1 MGTGWAKSDERS
13 GPERM
18 SERRLAPLLLSL
30 ATGGLAAW
38 LIVCDAP
45 AAFQEPDPAP
55 PFEIRRL
62 EAALRGNA
70 VSPYRWVELAEGYE
84 WNGDGEK
91 ARFSFHRAM
100 GLAPNQSPVWIRAAA
115 YHFRLGE
122 GEEGLRAGAHAQSIS
137 GTSDAFLFQYY
148 ERYVADAL
156 LVTRALAGDRR
167 SLSAWFRRL
176 QARRD
181 SKDAALAWAEMDRRK
196 FTDVP
201 LAASYVAFLLDQR
214 LEEEARQV
222 WLKAAPPGP
231 AGDRI
236 YNGGFEQDP
245 SGCRLDWNLAPVPG
259 VDMER
264 DTSVAKE
271 GSFSLCVRFHNSGNV
286 ALNSPA
292 QTVVVSP
299 GTYRLSAWLK
309 TEGITSDQ
317 GVALCVTDA
326 ESPERLAKQ
335 TEPLLGTNAWTE
347 IQTDFS
353 VPPQT
358 TLIDISV
365 CRRRSKYYSGLAGTA
380 WVDAVTLSPVVK

>member
-1 MGTGWAKSDERS
+1 
-13 GPERM
+13 
-18 SERRLAPLLLSL
+18 LLVSL

-38 LIVCDAP
+38 LMVCDAP

-55 PFEIRRL
+55 PFEIPRL

-84 WNGDGEK
+84 RNGEGEK

-100 GLAPNQSPVWIRAAA
+100 GLAPNLPPVWIRAAA
-115 YHFRLGE
+115 FHFRLGE
-122 GEEGLRAGAHAQSIS
+122 SEEGLRAGAHAQSIS
-137 GTSDAFLFQYY
+137 GAADAFLFQYY
-148 ERYVADAL
+148 ERYVADAP

-176 QARRD
+176 QARAD
-181 SKDAALAWAEMDRRK
+181 SGNAALAWAEMDRRR

-201 LAASYVAFLLDQR
+201 LAASYVALLLDR
-214 LEEEARQV
+214 HHYEEARQV
-222 WLKAAPPGP
+222 WLKAAPPTP

-245 SGCRLDWNLAPVPG
+245 SGCRLDWTLAPIPG

-271 GSFSLCVRFHNSGNV
+271 GSFSLCVRFQNSGNV
-286 ALNSPA
+286 ALNRPA
-292 QTVVVSP
+292 QTAVVSH
-299 GTYRLSAWLK
+299 GRYRLSAWLK
-309 TEGITSDQ
+309 TEGVTSDQ

-326 ESPERLAKQ
+326 ESPERLTGK
-335 TEPLLGTNAWTE
+335 TEALLGTNPWTE
-347 IQTDFS
+347 IHADFS

-358 TLIDISV
+358 NLIKVSV
-365 CRRRSKYYSGLAGTA
+365 CRESSRYFSRIAGTA
-380 WVDAVTLSPVVK
+380 WIDAVALTPASE

>member
-1 MGTGWAKSDERS
+1 MVSSVFIRVHPWL
-13 GPERM
+13 
-18 SERRLAPLLLSL
+18 RLAPLLLSL
-30 ATGGLAAW
+30 ASGGLAAW

-84 WNGDGEK
+84 RNGDGEK
-91 ARFSFHRAM
+91 ARFSFHRAI
-100 GLAPNQSPVWIRAAA
+100 GSAPNLPPVWIRAAA
-115 YHFRLGE
+115 YHFRLGD

-201 LAASYVAFLLDQR
+201 LATSYVAFLLDQR
-214 LEEEARQV
+214 RYEEARQV

-245 SGCRLDWNLAPVPG
+245 SGCRLDWTLAPIPG
-259 VDMER
+259 VEMER
-264 DTSVAKE
+264 DTSVVKE
-271 GSFSLCVRFHNSGNV
+271 GSSSLCVRFQNCGNV

-292 QTVVVSP
+292 QTAVVSQ
-299 GTYRLSAWLK
+299 GRYRLSAWLK
-309 TEGITSDQ
+309 TEGVTSDQ

-326 ESPERLAKQ
+326 ESPERLTKE

-347 IQTDFS
+347 IQTDFF
-353 VPPQT
+353 VPLKT
-358 TLIDISV
+358 NLIDISV
-365 CRRRSKYYSGLAGTA
+365 CRQRSKYYSGIAGA
-380 WVDAVTLSPVVK
+380 VWVDAVSLRPVVK